1 MASVFKEEK
10 LYRIQIIKPCQ
21 VIGILDNVFGG
32 FYPFL
37 DDIKEENWGIIPAG
51 CEGWIFKKWGR
62 TYFLPDE
69 NQNGIEQFTPTDQPF
84 VLIPYHKIKDSY
96 KKLS

>member
-1 MASVFKEEK
+1 M
-10 LYRIQIIKPCQ
+10 
-21 VIGILDNVFGG
+21 
-32 FYPFL
+32 
-37 DDIKEENWGIIPAG
+37 IPAG
-51 CEGWIFKKWGR
+51 CEGWSIKKWGR

-96 KKLS
+96 KKKS